1 MTRDVR
7 VPVSEDEVSNVV
19 EVKEATLVSLTN
31 SAAVAQRLAGYYQY
45 IEALDHE
52 VVYDGER
59 PGDVVAFEHP
69 YGENQRVYQGYRH
82 YNGRPAGSI

>member
-1 MTRDVR
+1 MTRDLR
-7 VPVSEDEVSNVV
+7 VPVLEDDVDNVI

-52 VVYDGER
+52 VVYGGER

-69 YGENQRVYQGYRH
+69 YGENPKGVSRIPPLQWE
-82 YNGRPAGSI
+82 AGW